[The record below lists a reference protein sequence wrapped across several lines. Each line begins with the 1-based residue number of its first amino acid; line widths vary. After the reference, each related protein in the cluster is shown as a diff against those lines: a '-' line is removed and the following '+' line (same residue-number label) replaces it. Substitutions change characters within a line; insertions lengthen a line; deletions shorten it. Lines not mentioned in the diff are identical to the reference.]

1 VKISIILTDDDGN
14 TFQGEVD
21 LNPAANAGKH
31 RRKRAAQDPPMKRN
45 DAKVNFAAPIRA
57 FVKQH
62 GRSLG
67 GPQRFALLVAYLSK
81 GQPQRQVALADIERH
96 WNKMKS
102 LLDGKLN
109 PAHSTRAKEHGWVD
123 SPARGVYVLL
133 PGWKGI
139 LDA

>member
-1 VKISIILTDDDGN
+1 VKLSIILTDDDGN

-21 LNPAANAGKH
+21 LSPAAGAGK
-31 RRKRAAQDPPMKRN
+31 RRRRAAREVRPKKIE
-45 DAKVNFAAPIRA
+45 AKVNFSAPIRA

-62 GRSLG
+62 GRGLG

-81 GQPQRQVALADIERH
+81 GQVQKQVALAEIEQH

-102 LLDGKLN
+102 LLDGELN
-109 PAHSTRAKEHGWVD
+109 RAHSTRAKEHGWVD

-133 PGWKGI
+133 PDWKGI
-139 LDA
+139 FNA